1 MCQGLKILGPVF
13 LRPSWATC
21 SAFEGVTRGPLECR
35 IGIWFCRE
43 NSGSHHCGEG
53 GGCVGAVLRHSRGW
67 KIPHPPDIEKTPYL
81 FDIVEQYKG
90 RPVNINDNRLIIDVF
105 L

>member
-1 MCQGLKILGPVF
+1 MSYRNLVLSGKF
-13 LRPSWATC
+13 WFASLR
-21 SAFEGVTRGPLECR
+21 
-35 IGIWFCRE
+35 
-43 NSGSHHCGEG
+43 EG